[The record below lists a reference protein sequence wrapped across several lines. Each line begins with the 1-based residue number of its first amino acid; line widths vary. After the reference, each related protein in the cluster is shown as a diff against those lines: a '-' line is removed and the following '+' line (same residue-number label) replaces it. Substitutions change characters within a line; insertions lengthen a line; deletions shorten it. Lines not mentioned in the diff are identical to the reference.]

1 MIEIILGIGV
11 AAFIVYAAFYIDY
24 LMHMKRMSDNM
35 GEFLKNTQGNLNAT
49 LSELNNTLENMK
61 KISSDVKEVT
71 GDVRQISHSV
81 ASLEKGIRD
90 IVVYL
95 KESLGATAEANIA
108 GLKAG
113 ISTGVATLIKNLQ
126 EERRKDHEREP

>member
-24 LMHMKRMSDNM
+24 IMHMKRMGDSM
-35 GEFLKNTQGNLNAT
+35 SEFLKNTQGNLNAT

-95 KESLGATAEANIA
+95 KESLGSTAEANIA